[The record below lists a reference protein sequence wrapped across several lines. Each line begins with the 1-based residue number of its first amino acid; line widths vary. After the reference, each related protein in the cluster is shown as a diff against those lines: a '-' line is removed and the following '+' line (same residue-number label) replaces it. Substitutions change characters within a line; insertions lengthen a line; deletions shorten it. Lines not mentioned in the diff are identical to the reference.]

1 MDLTI
6 GKLLNAKPALEKLL
20 SLDLPAATAF
30 RLARLTQGL
39 NGELAA
45 FETVRRKVIL
55 KHCPDGG
62 DAPPATREAI
72 LAELDEALRETVSI
86 SFDPLPVE
94 ALGDAVMSASDAMA
108 LDFLIKE

>member
-6 GKLLNAKPALEKLL
+6 DKLLNAKPALEKLL

-39 NGELAA
+39 NDELAA
-45 FETVRRKVIL
+45 FEAIRRKVIL

-62 DAPPATREAI
+62 DAPPATREEI
-72 LAELDEALRETVSI
+72 LAELETVSI
-86 SFDPLPVE
+86 PFDPLPLE

>member
-6 GKLLNAKPALEKLL
+6 DKLLNAKPALEKLL

-45 FETVRRKVIL
+45 FETVRKKVIL
-55 KHCPDGG
+55 KHNPGGG
-62 DAPPATREAI
+62 DISSATREAI

-86 SFDPLPVE
+86 SFDPLPVD